1 MKSKKYIAITFDDG
15 PSKKYTNKVLKI
27 LAKYD
32 AKATFFIVGSEIAGR
47 EKIVKK
53 IFDAGHEIG
62 NHGFVHDAEKINNTS
77 IKKSQKIIYDICG
90 KYPTLF
96 RFPGGLIN
104 SGINPLLAKHNLV
117 AVDWSVDS
125 LDWKLK
131 DKDKIT
137 DRVLSKVEDGD
148 VVLLHD
154 IHLETIEALEQILSN
169 LKAQGYEFVTVSELF
184 AIYNVTP
191 TFGKLYFHDVES
203 KNNIYSYIN
212 SQKANKD
219 DYELILLMGC
229 DVSSDINYYT
239 TKPTEQQKCMRSD
252 TMVIACINKK
262 TKRVKLISL
271 LRDIYVDIP
280 GFGKDKLNAAIVYGG
295 PMLAL
300 QTINKNFNLDIKKYI
315 VINMES
321 FVKTVDR
328 LGGIDVELTK
338 QEAIYINAM
347 VEEAKALSQAD
358 YPTKFIKKRG
368 LNHLDGTQALAHI
381 RNRVL
386 GLVWKRSSRQ
396 RELLILLFKKAKEE
410 MNVFEF
416 ISFGLSMLKY
426 VKTNFTIFD
435 VVKYGLLGFKCDPKN
450 IETLCVPIHGL
461 YKAVNGKVWYFDI
474 DFIETNKQIEE
485 FIYN

>member
-1 MKSKKYIAITFDDG
+1 M
-15 PSKKYTNKVLKI
+15 
-27 LAKYD
+27 
-32 AKATFFIVGSEIAGR
+32 
-47 EKIVKK
+47 
-53 IFDAGHEIG
+53 
-62 NHGFVHDAEKINNTS
+62 
-77 IKKSQKIIYDICG
+77 
-90 KYPTLF
+90 F

-347 VEEAKALSQAD
+347 VEEAKYQLVPVFRVYQASTMVKFHLGCNTRLVHHHHSISAWD
-358 YPTKFIKKRG
+358 DCLDSTWNGNMTTRSYTYAHWSMFPTNCLITRNE
-368 LNHLDGTQALAHI
+368 LN
-381 RNRVL
+381 
-386 GLVWKRSSRQ
+386 
-396 RELLILLFKKAKEE
+396 
-410 MNVFEF
+410 
-416 ISFGLSMLKY
+416 
-426 VKTNFTIFD
+426 
-435 VVKYGLLGFKCDPKN
+435 
-450 IETLCVPIHGL
+450 
-461 YKAVNGKVWYFDI
+461 
-474 DFIETNKQIEE
+474 
-485 FIYN
+485 